1 MFERP
6 PNGFFVRDLILF
18 NHLRRGGYV
27 SKGFVFEAPDL
38 TNSPIADLN
47 DFQEQ
52 LCLLLASLH
61 ENQRLQV
68 QYFSDSDYK
77 AELLRFQQETERFEN
92 IWTKRSRN
100 ERFARYWQAMA
111 ERKLRR
117 QRVVFYISRALE
129 NTPGT
134 FATNATL
141 REYYLTLLDQLETEF
156 AHVHHLL
163 KEIFASAGSRVL
175 PMSDLDHFKHYKTFL
190 NPSLADR
197 FDFNAAE
204 DFLPELSIQEN
215 CWHSEGNGQSD
226 FGFYMDGHYHSVIAL
241 TRWPRTT
248 YPGIIQRLTNLR
260 LLDYAITVN
269 VDPLPITQE
278 INKEEKEH
286 DRVAGDYASEKKIS
300 LLTVMEK
307 KQKKI
312 HALMQGQTIPFKALF
327 VIRVWDKS
335 KDGLNAKASAI
346 KNAINAMN
354 SAQYFESNLPTTSKN
369 LFFQTWPGW
378 TWGRYEHR
386 KLYSEH
392 RYLAD
397 MLPVTSTF
405 TGHLATAEAIYDG
418 PNNNLVGIETFSGSK
433 DNQSPQHAV
442 LLGMS
447 GAGKS
452 VTVCDLLSQTE
463 GYFAYTVI
471 IEEGLSYGIYTQT
484 VEPGARPI
492 IIHPDGDL
500 TINYLDT
507 KGLPLTPDHLSA
519 ATALV
524 ARMIGTSSQEDKQ
537 MLRQAQIAKYLNLLY
552 EDSFQDWQK
561 KRPDQLLTIA
571 RHALALQKFREK
583 LPPGATTLEAF
594 ADFRD
599 RAVPGA
605 DYAAGLG
612 CQSSGTAGEAE
623 PRHNLSGAG
632 NGQTS
637 SKAEPRFNEW
647 GQEYLSQFP
656 EADVLRFLKDPKTSR
671 EVRNLAFAYFSP
683 EEFPTHRMLQELM
696 LLDPAGSERDQIMEI
711 ATLILPWCRDGNYGC
726 LFDGTSNLSLTGK
739 IAHFELGY
747 IPESAKELKAAA
759 GFLIT
764 NHARKHIITLPRA
777 LRKRNVYEEVA
788 RFLDIP
794 GGQEI
799 VQESYAQLR
808 KFNCWNISIVQQY
821 ARFKQSRIR
830 SAVFGNSRQFF
841 IMRQNDRADLEDM
854 AQDIALPEVTKHA
867 IMNYPLPDH
876 QSGQKYSPF
885 TYFHTDSG
893 RNLCGTVHNISSR
906 EMLYCSSSSGEHFDK
921 RARELR
927 QSSNIVE
934 GIIAHANASA

>member
-6 PNGFFVRDLILF
+6 PNGFFVRDLMVF

-27 SKGFVFEAPDL
+27 SKGFVFEPPDL

-47 DFQEQ
+47 EFQEQ

-77 AELLRFQQETERFEN
+77 TELLRYQQETERFEN
-92 IWTKRSRN
+92 VWTKRSRN
-100 ERFARYWQAMA
+100 ERFARYWQAMT

-117 QRVVFYISRALE
+117 QRVILYVSRSLE
-129 NTPGT
+129 NTPRT
-134 FATNATL
+134 LTSDSAL
-141 REYYLTLLDQLETEF
+141 REYYLTMLDQLEMEF
-156 AHVHHLL
+156 SHVHHLL
-163 KEIFASAGSRVL
+163 KEIFASAGTRVL
-175 PMSDLDHFKHYKTFL
+175 PMSDLDHFKHCKNFL

-197 FDFNAAE
+197 FDFDAAS
-204 DFLPELSIQEN
+204 DFQPELSIQEN

-226 FGFYMDGHYHSVIAL
+226 FGFFMDGHYHSVIAL

-346 KNAINAMN
+346 KNAINSMN
-354 SAQYFESNLPTTSKN
+354 SAQYFESNLPSTSKN

-418 PNNNLVGIETFSGSK
+418 PANNLIGVETFSGSK

-507 KGLPLTPDHLSA
+507 KGLPLTSDHLSA
-519 ATALV
+519 STALV

-561 KRPDQLLTIA
+561 KRYDQLLDIA
-571 RHALALQKFREK
+571 RHALALQKFRAERM
-583 LPPGATTLEAF
+583 PPGATSLETF

-599 RAVPGA
+599 L
-605 DYAAGLG
+605 AGSGLI
-612 CQSSGTAGEAE
+612 SST
-623 PRHNLSGAG
+623 
-632 NGQTS
+632 
-637 SKAEPRFNEW
+637 AEPRFNEW
-647 GQEYLSQFP
+647 GRDYLAQFD
-656 EADVLRFLKDPKTSR
+656 EGTVLKFLKDPKTSR
-671 EVRNLAFAYFSP
+671 EVRNLAFAYFTP

-696 LLDPAGSERDQIMEI
+696 MLDPVGSEREQIIEI

-854 AQDIALPEVTKHA
+854 AQDIDNELSAARPPIGTEVFA
-867 IMNYPLPDH
+867 
-876 QSGQKYSPF
+876 
-885 TYFHTDSG
+885 
-893 RNLCGTVHNISSR
+893 VHLFPYR
-906 EMLYCSSSSGEHFDK
+906 
-921 RARELR
+921 LR
-927 QSSNIVE
+927 QKSLRHGSQRL
-934 GIIAHANASA
+934 IARDALLQFVQRRAFRQTRPRTAPKRQHRRGHHRPRQSQR

>member
-1 MFERP
+1 M
-6 PNGFFVRDLILF
+6 
-18 NHLRRGGYV
+18 
-27 SKGFVFEAPDL
+27 
-38 TNSPIADLN
+38 
-47 DFQEQ
+47 
-52 LCLLLASLH
+52 
-61 ENQRLQV
+61 
-68 QYFSDSDYK
+68 
-77 AELLRFQQETERFEN
+77 
-92 IWTKRSRN
+92 
-100 ERFARYWQAMA
+100 
-111 ERKLRR
+111 
-117 QRVVFYISRALE
+117 
-129 NTPGT
+129 
-134 FATNATL
+134 
-141 REYYLTLLDQLETEF
+141 
-156 AHVHHLL
+156 
-163 KEIFASAGSRVL
+163 
-175 PMSDLDHFKHYKTFL
+175 
-190 NPSLADR
+190 
-197 FDFNAAE
+197 
-204 DFLPELSIQEN
+204 
-215 CWHSEGNGQSD
+215 
-226 FGFYMDGHYHSVIAL
+226 
-241 TRWPRTT
+241 
-248 YPGIIQRLTNLR
+248 
-260 LLDYAITVN
+260 
-269 VDPLPITQE
+269 
-278 INKEEKEH
+278 
-286 DRVAGDYASEKKIS
+286 AGDYASEKKIS
-300 LLTVMEK
+300 LLTVMDK

-312 HALMQGQTIPFKALF
+312 HALMQGQTIPFKVLF

-335 KDGLNAKASAI
+335 KDGLNAKTGAI

-354 SAQYFESNLPTTSKN
+354 SAQYFESNLPSTSKN
-369 LFFQTWPGW
+369 LFYQTWPGW

-386 KLYSEH
+386 KLYAEH

-405 TGHLATAEAIYDG
+405 TGHLATAAAIYDG
-418 PNNNLVGIETFSGSK
+418 PNNNLIGVETFSGSK

-484 VEPGARPI
+484 VEDGARPI

-561 KRPDQLLTIA
+561 KRHDQLLDIA
-571 RHALALQKFREK
+571 RHALALQKFRAEK
-583 LPPGATTLEAF
+583 MPPGATTLETF

-599 RAVPGA
+599 QAGSGLIPSTTERRFNDWGQ
-605 DYAAGLG
+605 DYVA
-612 CQSSGTAGEAE
+612 QFDEGTA
-623 PRHNLSGAG
+623 L
-632 NGQTS
+632 
-637 SKAEPRFNEW
+637 K
-647 GQEYLSQFP
+647 
-656 EADVLRFLKDPKTSR
+656 FLKDPRTSR
-671 EVRNLAFAYFSP
+671 EVRNLAFAYFTP

-696 LLDPAGSERDQIMEI
+696 MLDPVGAEREQIIEI

-726 LFDGTSNLSLTGK
+726 LFDGTSNLTLTVK

-764 NHARKHIITLPRA
+764 THARKHIITLPRA

-841 IMRQNDRADLEDM
+841 IMRQNDRADLDDM
-854 AQDIALPEVTKHA
+854 GKDIALPEVTQHA

-876 QSGQKYSPF
+876 QSGQKFSPF
-885 TYFHTDSG
+885 TYYHTDSG

-927 QSSNIVE
+927 QSPNIVE
-934 GIIAHANASA
+934 GIIAHANSPA

>member
-6 PNGFFVRDLILF
+6 PNGFFVRDLVLF
-18 NHLRRGGYV
+18 NSLRRGGYV

-38 TNSPIADLN
+38 TNSQIADLN

-61 ENQRLQV
+61 ENQRLQI

-77 AELLRFQQETERFEN
+77 TELLRYQQETERFTN
-92 IWTKRSRN
+92 AWTKRARN
-100 ERFARYWQAMA
+100 ERFARYWEAMS

-117 QRVVFYISRALE
+117 QRVVLYVSRALD
-129 NTPGT
+129 NTPKT
-134 FATNATL
+134 LTTNKAL
-141 REYYLTLLDQLETEF
+141 REYYLTLLDQLQSEF
-156 AHVHHLL
+156 DHIYRLIVD
-163 KEIFASAGSRVL
+163 IFSSAGTRVT
-175 PMSDLDHFKHYKTFL
+175 PMTDLDHFRHYKRFL
-190 NPSLADR
+190 NPSLSDR
-197 FDFNAAE
+197 FDFDPSA
-204 DFLPELSIQEN
+204 DFIPELSIQEN

-226 FGFYMDGHYHSVIAL
+226 FGFFMDGHYHSVIVL

-260 LLDYAITVN
+260 LLDFSITVN
-269 VDPLPITQE
+269 VDPLPITKE
-278 INKEEKEH
+278 ISKEEKEH
-286 DRVAGDYASEKKIS
+286 DRIAGDYASEKKIS

-307 KQKKI
+307 KQRKI
-312 HALMQGQTIPFKALF
+312 HALMQGQTIPFNALF
-327 VIRVWDKS
+327 FIRVWDKS

-346 KNAINAMN
+346 KNAINSMN
-354 SAQYFESNLPTTSKN
+354 SAQYFESNLPSTSKN

-378 TWGRYEHR
+378 TWGRYEFR

-392 RYLAD
+392 RFLAD

-418 PNNNLVGIETFSGSK
+418 PSNNLVGIETFSGSE
-433 DNQSPQHAV
+433 DNKSPQHAV

-452 VTVCDLLSQTE
+452 VSICDLLSQTE

-484 VEPGARPI
+484 VDEGARPI
-492 IIHPDGDL
+492 IIHPDGDI

-524 ARMIGTSSQEDKQ
+524 ARMIGTSTQEDKQ
-537 MLRQAQIAKYLNLLY
+537 MLRQAQVAKYINLIY

-561 KRPDQLLTIA
+561 KRHDELLDIS
-571 RHALALQKFREK
+571 RHALALQKFRIERM
-583 LPPGATTLEAF
+583 PPGATTLDTF

-599 RAVPGA
+599 WKVSHR
-605 DYAAGLG
+605 
-612 CQSSGTAGEAE
+612 TEAE
-623 PRHNLSGAG
+623 EFLAS
-632 NGQTS
+632 
-637 SKAEPRFNEW
+637 FNEA
-647 GQEYLSQFP
+647 E
-656 EADVLRFLKDPKTSR
+656 VLRFLKEPKTSK
-671 EVRNLAFAYFSP
+671 EVRNLAFAYFKP

-696 LLDPAGSERDQIMEI
+696 MLDPIGAERDQIMEI

-854 AQDIALPEVTKHA
+854 AKDIALPEVTQHA

-885 TYFHTDSG
+885 TYFHTDSM
-893 RNLCGTVHNISSR
+893 RNLCGTVHNISSS

-927 QSSNIVE
+927 NSSSIVE
-934 GIIAHANASA
+934 GIIAHSRVEKDAAP

>member
-1 MFERP
+1 MFERA
-6 PNGFFVRDLILF
+6 PNGFFVNDLILF
-18 NHLRRGGYV
+18 NSLRRGGYIAR
-27 SKGFVFEAPDL
+27 GFIFEAPDL

-47 DFQEQ
+47 EFQDQ
-52 LCLLLASLH
+52 LGQLLASLQ
-61 ENQRLQV
+61 ENYRLQI

-77 AELLRFQQETERFEN
+77 TELLRFQTETEKFEN
-92 IWTKRSRN
+92 VWTKRSRN
-100 ERFARYWQAMA
+100 ERFVRYWQAMM

-117 QRVVFYISRALE
+117 QRVIIYISWPLDNPPKQVIGNAAL
-129 NTPGT
+129 
-134 FATNATL
+134 
-141 REYYLTLLDQLETEF
+141 RDYYRTILVNLKGEFEHLHTQLMD
-156 AHVHHLL
+156 
-163 KEIFASAGSRVL
+163 IFASTGTRIV
-175 PMSDLDHFKHYKTFL
+175 PMSDLDHFRHYKTFL

-197 FDFNAAE
+197 FDYDAAQ
-204 DFLPELSIQEN
+204 DFSPELSVQEN

-226 FGFYMDGHYHSVIAL
+226 FGFYMDGHYHSVLVL

-260 LLDYAITVN
+260 LLDYTITVN
-269 VDPLPITQE
+269 IDPLPISRE
-278 INKEEKEH
+278 ISKEEKEH
-286 DRVAGDYASEKKIS
+286 DRIAGDYASEKKVS
-300 LLTVMEK
+300 LLSVMEK
-307 KQKKI
+307 KQRKI
-312 HALMQGQTIPFKALF
+312 HALMQGQTIPFNALF

-335 KDGLNAKASAI
+335 KDGLAAKTGAV
-346 KNAINAMN
+346 KNAINSMN
-354 SAQYFESNLPTTSKN
+354 SAQYFESNLPSTSKN

-378 TWGRYEHR
+378 AWGRYEHR

-405 TGHLATAEAIYDG
+405 TGHLKTAEAIYDG
-418 PNNNLVGIETFSGSK
+418 PNNNLVGVETFSGSK
-433 DNQSPQHAV
+433 ENQSPQHAV

-484 VEPGARPI
+484 VEEGARPI

-561 KRPDQLLTIA
+561 KRHDQLLAIA
-571 RHALALQKFREK
+571 RHALALQKFRLERM
-583 LPPGATTLEAF
+583 PPGATTLETF

-599 RAVPGA
+599 WKASRPN
-605 DYAAGLG
+605 
-612 CQSSGTAGEAE
+612 EA
-623 PRHNLSGAG
+623 
-632 NGQTS
+632 T
-637 SKAEPRFNEW
+637 
-647 GQEYLSQFP
+647 EYLASFN
-656 EADVLRFLKDPKTSR
+656 EADVLRFLKEPKTSR
-671 EVRNLAFAYFSP
+671 EVRNLAFAYFTP
-683 EEFPTHRMLQELM
+683 DEFPTHRMLQELM
-696 LLDPAGSERDQIMEI
+696 MLDPVGSERDQILEI
-711 ATLILPWCRDGNYGC
+711 ATLILPWCRDGSYGC
-726 LFDGTSNLSLTGK
+726 LFDGLTNVSLTGK

-764 NHARKHIITLPRA
+764 NHARKHIMTLPRA

-927 QSSNIVE
+927 KSPNIVE
-934 GIIAHANASA
+934 GIIAHANPQPEQL

>member
-1 MFERP
+1 
-6 PNGFFVRDLILF
+6 
-18 NHLRRGGYV
+18 
-27 SKGFVFEAPDL
+27 
-38 TNSPIADLN
+38 
-47 DFQEQ
+47 
-52 LCLLLASLH
+52 
-61 ENQRLQV
+61 
-68 QYFSDSDYK
+68 
-77 AELLRFQQETERFEN
+77 
-92 IWTKRSRN
+92 
-100 ERFARYWQAMA
+100 
-111 ERKLRR
+111 
-117 QRVVFYISRALE
+117 
-129 NTPGT
+129 
-134 FATNATL
+134 
-141 REYYLTLLDQLETEF
+141 
-156 AHVHHLL
+156 
-163 KEIFASAGSRVL
+163 
-175 PMSDLDHFKHYKTFL
+175 
-190 NPSLADR
+190 
-197 FDFNAAE
+197 
-204 DFLPELSIQEN
+204 
-215 CWHSEGNGQSD
+215 
-226 FGFYMDGHYHSVIAL
+226 
-241 TRWPRTT
+241 
-248 YPGIIQRLTNLR
+248 
-260 LLDYAITVN
+260 LDYAITVN
-269 VDPLPITQE
+269 IDPLPITRE
-278 INKEEKEH
+278 ISKEEKEH

-312 HALMQGQTIPFKALF
+312 HALMQGQTIPFNAMF

-346 KNAINAMN
+346 KNAINSMN
-354 SAQYFESNLPTTSKN
+354 SAQYFESNLPSTSKN

-405 TGHLATAEAIYDG
+405 TGHLKTAEAIYDG

-452 VTVCDLLSQTE
+452 VSVCDLLSQTE

-561 KRPDQLLTIA
+561 KRHDQLLDIA
-571 RHALALQKFREK
+571 RHALALQKFRLERM
-583 LPPGATTLEAF
+583 PPGATMLETF

-599 RAVPGA
+599 QAQPGRN
-605 DYAAGLG
+605 G
-612 CQSSGTAGEAE
+612 
-623 PRHNLSGAG
+623 G
-632 NGQTS
+632 NSGQTS
-637 SKAEPRFNEW
+637 SHRATAFNEW
-647 GQEYLSQFP
+647 GREYLAQFD
-656 EADVLRFLKDPKTSR
+656 EATVLKFLKEPKTSR
-671 EVRNLAFAYFSP
+671 EVRNLAFAYFTS

-696 LLDPAGSERDQIMEI
+696 MLDPVGSERDAIVEI

-764 NHARKHIITLPRA
+764 NHARKHIITLPRT
-777 LRKRNVYEEVA
+777 LRKRNIYEEVA

-841 IMRQNDRADLEDM
+841 IMRQNDRADLDDM
-854 AQDIALPEVTKHA
+854 GKDIALPEVTQHA

-893 RNLCGTVHNISSR
+893 RNLCGTVHNVASP

-927 QSSNIVE
+927 QSPNVVE
-934 GIIAHANASA
+934 GIIAHANPPAS

>member
-6 PNGFFVRDLILF
+6 PNGFFTRDLILF
-18 NHLRRGGYV
+18 NQLRRGGYV

-52 LCLLLASLH
+52 LCLLLASLN

-77 AELLRFQQETERFEN
+77 SELLRYQSETERFEN
-92 IWTKRSRN
+92 DWTKRSRN
-100 ERFARYWQAMA
+100 ERFARYWQAMT
-111 ERKLRR
+111 ERRLRR
-117 QRVVFYISRALE
+117 QRVIFYVSRALE
-129 NTPGT
+129 NGPNLAVG
-134 FATNATL
+134 NAAL
-141 REYYLTLLDQLETEF
+141 REYYRTLLDQLETEF
-156 AHVHHLL
+156 THVHHLL
-163 KEIFASAGSRVL
+163 KEIFGSAGTRVL
-175 PMSDLDHFKHYKTFL
+175 PMSDLDHFKHYKSFL

-197 FDFNAAE
+197 FDFDPDG

-215 CWHSEGNGQSD
+215 CWHSEGNGQGD
-226 FGFYMDGHYHSVIAL
+226 FGFFLDGHYHSVIAL

-260 LLDYAITVN
+260 LLDYSITVN
-269 VDPLPITQE
+269 IDPLPVTKE
-278 INKEEKEH
+278 ISKEEKEH

-312 HALMQGQTIPFKALF
+312 HALMQGQTIPFRALF

-346 KNAINAMN
+346 KNAVNSMN
-354 SAQYFESNLPTTSKN
+354 SAQYFESNLPSTSKN

-405 TGHLATAEAIYDG
+405 TGHLKTAEAIYDG
-418 PNNNLVGIETFSGSK
+418 PANNLIGVETFSGGGGSV
-433 DNQSPQHAV
+433 SPQHAV

-561 KRPDQLLTIA
+561 KRHDQLLDIA
-571 RHALALQKFREK
+571 RHAMALQKFRAERM
-583 LPPGATTLEAF
+583 PPGATTLETF

-599 RAVPGA
+599 RAES
-605 DYAAGLG
+605 GLMP
-612 CQSSGTAGEAE
+612 STTKS
-623 PRHNLSGAG
+623 
-632 NGQTS
+632 
-637 SKAEPRFNEW
+637 RFNEW
-647 GQEYLSQFP
+647 AQDYLAQFD
-656 EADVLRFLKDPKTSR
+656 EGAVLKFLKDPKTSR
-671 EVRNLAFAYFSP
+671 EVRNLAFACFTP

-696 LLDPAGSERDQIMEI
+696 ILDPAGSEREAIVEI

-747 IPESAKELKAAA
+747 IPESARELKAAA

-764 NHARKHIITLPRA
+764 NHARKHIMTLPRA

-841 IMRQNDRADLEDM
+841 IMRQNDRADLDDM
-854 AQDIALPEVTKHA
+854 GKDIALPEVTQHA

-893 RNLCGTVHNISSR
+893 RNLCGTIHNISSR

-927 QSSNIVE
+927 QSPNIVE
-934 GIIAHANASA
+934 GIIAHASQSS